1 VVARVPVVTGLSVS
15 RNGVPVLSRS
25 RGLSRLLRVD
35 TRADTRCRRRHEDG
49 PLAFVQKHGSPSAEA
64 DLTEEASPL
73 AAPEKAGRSFAS
85 DKRRV
90 ALLTSVALVVAAG
103 IAASAWWFLS
113 PPLSTAAEWGGIGRE
128 SVIVGIRTEN
138 GGRFDVRVTGIDA
151 EGSSAAAR
159 LDSVGLRS
167 SPTAPRVETFAP
179 ITLKPGERTYVVLTY
194 RIRCDEV
201 TSSGGSLGGIAI
213 RYDVFGIGRTKHI
226 GSVSPAPELSP
237 DRACG

>member
-1 VVARVPVVTGLSVS
+1 MPRTYCPIDVTAPAPNMS
-15 RNGVPVLSRS
+15 
-25 RGLSRLLRVD
+25 
-35 TRADTRCRRRHEDG
+35 
-49 PLAFVQKHGSPSAEA
+49 SAEA
-64 DLTEEASPL
+64 DLTKDASAL

-90 ALLTSVALVVAAG
+90 ALLMSVALLLAAG
-103 IAASAWWFLS
+103 IASSAWWFLS

>member
-1 VVARVPVVTGLSVS
+1 MS
-15 RNGVPVLSRS
+15 N
-25 RGLSRLLRVD
+25 
-35 TRADTRCRRRHEDG
+35 
-49 PLAFVQKHGSPSAEA
+49 AEA
-64 DLTEEASPL
+64 DLTKDASAL

-90 ALLTSVALVVAAG
+90 ALLMSVAVVLAAG
-103 IAASAWWFLS
+103 IASSAWWFLS

-138 GGRFDVRVTGIDA
+138 GGRIDIRVTGIDA

-179 ITLKPGERTYVVLTY
+179 ITLRPGERTYVVLTY

-213 RYDVFGIGRTKHI
+213 RYDVFGIGRTKHL

>member
-1 VVARVPVVTGLSVS
+1 MS
-15 RNGVPVLSRS
+15 
-25 RGLSRLLRVD
+25 
-35 TRADTRCRRRHEDG
+35 
-49 PLAFVQKHGSPSAEA
+49 SAEA
-64 DLTEEASPL
+64 DLTEADLTKDASAL

-90 ALLTSVALVVAAG
+90 ALLMSVALVLAAG
-103 IAASAWWFLS
+103 IASSAWWFLS

-167 SPTAPRVETFAP
+167 SPMAPRVETFAP

-213 RYDVFGIGRTKHI
+213 RYDIFGIGALSTSGVLALRRSYRPTALAAD
-226 GSVSPAPELSP
+226 VLRPAPDDFASPPAWTDYPGVLSSL
-237 DRACG
+237 REGAVGTVAERT